1 MLTHKE
7 KVELL
12 RESVASENNRQA
24 HAGSWATIIEEK
36 LPVLSTVR
44 KIYTVDQIEPGT
56 APTYQLD
63 VPYLSAWVMPRMG
76 AVPTNLVQLEEVTI
90 NTYEMVGDVEYKIR
104 DAEQGRL
111 NVIERAQQRLTDSI
125 VQKEETDGWST
136 LTAAVTSGNTIS
148 VSGESG
154 LTKLVINTA
163 FQKMESRRDYKVTE
177 IFVSPNRYAN
187 IRNWTSTT
195 IDPVTQREI
204 YVDAGLNSIWQAN
217 INIAYN
223 LTDSEAYFIDTRP
236 NLLGFMPVRGGF
248 RTYDDPTCIKK
259 LRVGIIAHQEVGF
272 GITDANRIVK
282 ATISD

>member
-1 MLTHKE
+1 VLTRE
-7 KVELL
+7 QKVELL
-12 RESVASENNRQA
+12 KTSVASENNRQA
-24 HAGSWATIIEEK
+24 HAGSWATMVEEQ

-44 KIYTVDQIEPGT
+44 KIFTVDQIEPGT

-63 VPYLSAWVMPRMG
+63 LPYISAWLMPRMG

-125 VQKEETDGWST
+125 VQLEETDGWT
-136 LTAAVTSGNTIS
+136 VLEAAVTTGNTVS

-154 LTKLVINTA
+154 LTKPVINA
-163 FQKMESRRDYKVTE
+163 GFQKMESRRDYKVTE
-177 IFVSPNRYAN
+177 IFVSSNRYAN
-187 IRNWTSTT
+187 IRDWTSTT
-195 IDPVTQREI
+195 LDPVTQREI
-204 YVDAGLNSIWQAN
+204 YVDAGLNSIWKAN
-217 INIAYN
+217 INVAYN
-223 LTDSEAYFIDTRP
+223 LTDDEVYFVDARP
-236 NLLGFMPVRGGF
+236 NLLGFMPIRGSL
-248 RTYDDPTCIKK
+248 RTYDDPTTIKK

-272 GITDANRIVK
+272 GVMDANRIIK